1 MKRIVVLLVT
11 LFIFSCEKNDPEN
24 PTFNFGQ
31 NMLFAYEVTYDALG
45 DDMHITAA
53 LMNDSRCPA
62 NADCIWQGSAVVAIA
77 LETDRLHLLEL
88 NTYDNPADTV
98 DNISIELVSVEPY
111 PVLGD
116 DVELSDKEITL
127 KVERIN

>member
-1 MKRIVVLLVT
+1 MKKIVVLFVS
-11 LFIFSCEKNDPEN
+11 LFILSCEKNDPEN
-24 PTFNFGQ
+24 PTFSFGQ
-31 NMLFAYEVTYDALG
+31 NMLFGYEVTYDALG
-45 DDMHITAA
+45 DEIHITAA

-62 NADCIWQGSAVVAIA
+62 NADCIWQGSAVVTIA

-88 NTYDNPADTV
+88 NTYDNPADTI

-116 DVELSDKEITL
+116 DVELSEKEITL